1 MSTFTLNKLLD
12 LRIIDPILQI
22 IEWGVRTYSSI
33 QENQKEKLLLFGK
46 LMETSIMTPT
56 SFLFHLLSM
65 THAKKSDNLRHWLS
79 PDELNADIAIAK
91 LKLRNINDLVY
102 PIARFFFQPDESGFF
117 PYLSFTDGFLPEV
130 SKILS

>member
-1 MSTFTLNKLLD
+1 
-12 LRIIDPILQI
+12 
-22 IEWGVRTYSSI
+22 
-33 QENQKEKLLLFGK
+33 
-46 LMETSIMTPT
+46 METSIMTPT

-79 PDELNADIAIAK
+79 SDELNADIAIAK

-102 PIARFFFQPDESGFF
+102 PIARFFFQPDDSGHF